1 MMMQVNEIMKYIFYD
16 VVDTRYW
23 VASQIEWGE
32 LSTPKKFLLQMLPIK
47 KKKSIGVLTLTEII
61 FGSISNLK
69 EN

>member
-1 MMMQVNEIMKYIFYD
+1 MKYIFYD

-23 VASQIEWGE
+23 VASQTEWGE
-32 LSTPKKFLLQMLPIK
+32 LSTPKKFLLQMLPI

>member
-47 KKKSIGVLTLTEII
+47 KKNQLE
-61 FGSISNLK
+61 F
-69 EN
+69 